1 MHTGEVAGLS
11 YLPDGDEWTFI
22 EINRID
28 SRVHGSIRLRKGLT
42 AQ

>member
-11 YLPDGDEWTFI
+11 YLPDGDEWMFI

-28 SRVHGSIRLRKGLT
+28 LRIHGSIGLRKGSS